1 MDSDTGESQDGRVG
15 AALASG
21 LPRAQICS
29 PLAVGRRGA
38 SGRPLPHP
46 PLTPTP
52 HVHPTSRVWPWLR
65 GRSQSCRD
73 CEAR

>member
-46 PLTPTP
+46 HP
-52 HVHPTSRVWPWLR
+52 HPHPPRPPHQPGLAMAPWWVSELQ
-65 GRSQSCRD
+65 GL
-73 CEAR
+73 